1 MNQLRRGVWLA
12 CAALGLLVAG
22 LPGATA
28 QESRG
33 SISGRVID
41 AQGGVVPGATV
52 TVVNVGTSAT
62 AARTTNAV
70 GQYTALLLEP
80 GTYRV
85 TAELNGFR
93 KTIFQDVKV
102 GVGQRLE
109 LDFTLQP
116 QAASESVEVVAER
129 PVLESGS
136 ASTGQVM
143 DSKLISEIPLGD
155 GTAYGLTR
163 LVAGATFERSY
174 ALQRPMDNDNLR
186 GLTVSGAINSEFSI
200 DGSSNVGSQARV
212 AIQPPADA
220 IQEFKV
226 DTAVYDAQ
234 VGHTGAGAVNLALKS
249 GTNDFHGA
257 ASFYNRDDSRS
268 ANLFAS
274 NARGDGKTPRKYNR
288 FSATLTGPIVRNKT
302 FFMLSYEKLQ
312 DDTVETVTGFVPT
325 ERMRRGDFS
334 ELLPLGIQM
343 YDPRTARL
351 VNGQVTRDPFPGNI
365 IPTDRINPVAR
376 NVLDYYPLPNQAG
389 AADLTGNFFAEQPW
403 TYGYDFQMVRL
414 DQNWT
419 DDQRTYVRFI
429 RNFRREERYNWAGEQ
444 KGIDISRGGTDRF
457 SYNLALGHTWVLS
470 RSLFFDVKGSFLRFN
485 DDQAPAASADTL
497 DLASLGF
504 SAQTV
509 PLFRGYS
516 HVPMFNL
523 DGNAACPA
531 FPNAGNPAFCLGGNQ
546 NGFNSGRE
554 QPFYNLQV
562 APTFTKVWGGHN
574 VKVGYDWR
582 SLRQNEVNE
591 GFRGGQFRFDS
602 TYTRQSGNSTG
613 RFGQGVA
620 AFMLGLP
627 TSSSFIESRSTQSY
641 EVISHGFFIHDDW
654 RVGSKLTLN
663 VGIRYDL
670 EQGMTE
676 SQNRN
681 TRGFDLTTPSPI
693 QTQAQA
699 NFAARPPAGV
709 PLTASQFAVLG
720 GYQFL
725 DDQHRHV
732 WDADKNNVQP
742 RLGFTYKLTPRS
754 LLRGGAGLFVA
765 PFQITGVPGIGNPIN
780 QIGYS
785 RNTPVTIT
793 TDNGLTFIGDL
804 TQPVPS
810 GALLEPIG
818 SSQGLL
824 TNLGASIG
832 SRTTAG
838 FIPTERRNP
847 QFWRFTLG
855 VQRELPGDVLV
866 ELTYLGQRG
875 QNIPIV
881 EELNFVPQ
889 QYRTQ
894 SPIRDTAAEAFLSQL
909 VDNPLRGLA
918 PESAG
923 TNAATIAR
931 RRLLTAYPQFD
942 ALSRE
947 TYDGTNQYDGAY
959 IRLEKRFNRGF
970 MLSTSYTYSRFTEKV
985 GSLNPWEGLES
996 RRSPVDRPHR
1006 ITFASVAEL
1015 PFGKG
1020 RKWGTDWKGITEAL
1034 LGGWQLAG
1042 RFEWQSGQPLTWNND
1057 TYYDPACGDPAK
1069 LTSSWKH
1076 EGEGQKRGVDI
1087 PIFDTTCFYTLNGTQ
1102 LRNAAGQ
1109 PVTFQATEIQ
1119 LGAANIRRF
1128 PSTLPN
1134 VRFQSHHIGDIGLTK
1149 SFALPRGV
1157 RLQLRAEALN
1167 FTNYT
1172 IFNVGNVIVD
1182 PKNAAFGRITNIDS
1196 STVIKPRDIQ
1206 LGARI
1211 TF

>member
-1 MNQLRRGVWLA
+1 MHHLRRGVQLV
-12 CAALGLLVAG
+12 CVILTMALAG
-22 LPGATA
+22 LGNASA

-70 GQYTALLLEP
+70 GQYAALLLEP

-93 KTIFQDVKV
+93 KTVFQDVKV

-116 QAASESVEVVAER
+116 QAATETVEVVAER

-143 DSKLISEIPLGD
+143 DSKLIGEIPLGD

-274 NARGDGKTPRKYNR
+274 NARGDGKTPRNYNR

-325 ERMRRGDFS
+325 EKMRRGDFS
-334 ELLPLGIQM
+334 ELLPLGIQI

-365 IPTDRINPVAR
+365 IPAGRINPVSR

-414 DQNWT
+414 DQNWS

-444 KGIDISRGGTDRF
+444 QGIDIARGGTDRF
-457 SYNLALGHTWVLS
+457 SYNVALGHTWVMS
-470 RSLFFDVKGSFLRFN
+470 RSLFFDVKGSFLKFN
-485 DDQAPAASADTL
+485 DDQAPAESADTF
-497 DLASLGF
+497 DVASLGF

-531 FPNAGNPAFCLGGNQ
+531 FPNTGNPAFCLGGNQ
-546 NGFNSGRE
+546 NGFNSGASS
-554 QPFYNLQV
+554 PST
-562 APTFTKVWGGHN
+562 TFRWRRPSPRSGRPQRQGGLRLAEPASE
-574 VKVGYDWR
+574 R
-582 SLRQNEVNE
+582 SQRGLPRGPVPLRQHVHAAVRQLHWPLRPGRGRLHAGPAHQQLVHRDALDAVVRDHQPRLLHPRRLARGVEADAE
-591 GFRGGQFRFDS
+591 RRRPLRPRAGDDGEPGPQHARFR
-602 TYTRQSGNSTG
+602 
-613 RFGQGVA
+613 
-620 AFMLGLP
+620 P
-627 TSSSFIESRSTQSY
+627 
-641 EVISHGFFIHDDW
+641 HDAQPHPDP
-654 RVGSKLTLN
+654 G
-663 VGIRYDL
+663 
-670 EQGMTE
+670 
-676 SQNRN
+676 
-681 TRGFDLTTPSPI
+681 
-693 QTQAQA
+693 QA

-742 RLGFTYKLTPRS
+742 RS
-754 LLRGGAGLFVA
+754 
-765 PFQITGVPGIGNPIN
+765 
-780 QIGYS
+780 
-785 RNTPVTIT
+785 
-793 TDNGLTFIGDL
+793 
-804 TQPVPS
+804 
-810 GALLEPIG
+810 
-818 SSQGLL
+818 
-824 TNLGASIG
+824 AS
-832 SRTTAG
+832 
-838 FIPTERRNP
+838 PT
-847 QFWRFTLG
+847 
-855 VQRELPGDVLV
+855 
-866 ELTYLGQRG
+866 
-875 QNIPIV
+875 
-881 EELNFVPQ
+881 
-889 QYRTQ
+889 
-894 SPIRDTAAEAFLSQL
+894 S
-909 VDNPLRGLA
+909 
-918 PESAG
+918 
-923 TNAATIAR
+923 
-931 RRLLTAYPQFD
+931 
-942 ALSRE
+942 
-947 TYDGTNQYDGAY
+947 
-959 IRLEKRFNRGF
+959 
-970 MLSTSYTYSRFTEKV
+970 
-985 GSLNPWEGLES
+985 
-996 RRSPVDRPHR
+996 
-1006 ITFASVAEL
+1006 
-1015 PFGKG
+1015 
-1020 RKWGTDWKGITEAL
+1020 
-1034 LGGWQLAG
+1034 
-1042 RFEWQSGQPLTWNND
+1042 
-1057 TYYDPACGDPAK
+1057 
-1069 LTSSWKH
+1069 
-1076 EGEGQKRGVDI
+1076 
-1087 PIFDTTCFYTLNGTQ
+1087 
-1102 LRNAAGQ
+1102 
-1109 PVTFQATEIQ
+1109 
-1119 LGAANIRRF
+1119 
-1128 PSTLPN
+1128 
-1134 VRFQSHHIGDIGLTK
+1134 
-1149 SFALPRGV
+1149 
-1157 RLQLRAEALN
+1157 
-1167 FTNYT
+1167 
-1172 IFNVGNVIVD
+1172 
-1182 PKNAAFGRITNIDS
+1182 
-1196 STVIKPRDIQ
+1196 
-1206 LGARI
+1206 
-1211 TF
+1211 

>member
-1 MNQLRRGVWLA
+1 MKSARRSIWLA
-12 CAALGLLVAG
+12 WALVALAAG
-22 LPGATA
+22 GSDA

-33 SISGRVID
+33 SISGRVAD
-41 AQGGVVPGATV
+41 SQGGVLPGASV
-52 TVVNVGTSAT
+52 TVVNAG
-62 AARTTNAV
+62 TNASTTLLTNAA
-70 GQYTALLLEP
+70 GGYTVLYLEP

-85 TAELNGFR
+85 TAELTGFR
-93 KTIFQDVKV
+93 KTTFEEVQVRV
-102 GVGQRLE
+102 GERLE
-109 LDFTLQP
+109 LDFSLSP
-116 QAASESVEVVAER
+116 QVAAESVEVVAER
-129 PVLESGS
+129 PVLEAGS

-274 NARGDGKTPRKYNR
+274 NAQPNPTATPRDYNR
-288 FSATLTGPIVRNKT
+288 FSATLTGPIIRNKT
-302 FFMLSYEKLQ
+302 FFMLSYERLQ

-325 ERMRRGDFS
+325 QRMRNGDFS
-334 ELLPLGIQM
+334 ELLPLGIQIF
-343 YDPRTARL
+343 DPRTARL
-351 VNGQVTRDPFPGNI
+351 VNGVVTRDPFPGNI
-365 IPTDRINPVAR
+365 IPANRINPVAR
-376 NVLDYYPLPNQAG
+376 AVLNFYPLPNQAG
-389 AADLTGNFFAEQPW
+389 AADLTGNFFVEQPW
-403 TYGYDFQMVRL
+403 TYGYDFEMARI
-414 DQNWT
+414 DHNWT
-419 DDQRTYVRFI
+419 NDQRTYVRFI

-444 KGIDISRGGTDRF
+444 QGIEISRGGTDRF
-457 SYNLALGHTWVLS
+457 NYNLALGHTWVMS
-470 RSLFFDVKGSFLRFN
+470 PSTVFDLKGSFLRFN

-504 SAQTV
+504 SADTV
-509 PLFRGYS
+509 GLFRGYS

-523 DGNAACPA
+523 DGNAGCPA
-531 FPNAGNPAFCLGGNQ
+531 FPNAGNPVFCLGGNQ
-546 NGFNSGRE
+546 NGFNSGRQ

-562 APTFTKVWGGHN
+562 APTFTKVVGGHT

-602 TYTRQSGNSTG
+602 TYTRATSSATG

-627 TSSSFIESRSTQSY
+627 TNSSFIEDRSTQSY
-641 EVISHGFFIHDDW
+641 EVVSHGVFIHDDW
-654 RVGSKLTLN
+654 RVSSNLTLN
-663 VGIRYDL
+663 VGVRYDL
-670 EQGMTE
+670 ELGMTE

-681 TRGFDLTTPSPI
+681 TRGFDLTTPNPV
-693 QTQAQA
+693 QAQAQA

-709 PLTASQFAVLG
+709 PLTASTFQVLG

-725 DDQHRHV
+725 SDENPRI

-742 RLGFTYKLTPRS
+742 RFGFTYKLGTKS
-754 LLRGGAGLFVA
+754 LLRGGVGLFTA

-780 QIGYS
+780 QVGYS
-785 RNTPVTIT
+785 RNTPVVVT
-793 TDNGLTFIGDL
+793 TDNGVTFVGDL
-804 TQPVPS
+804 SRPVPS
-810 GALLEPIG
+810 GQLLAPIG
-818 SSQGLL
+818 SSQGLR
-824 TNLGASIG
+824 TNLGATIG
-832 SRTTAG
+832 SGTASG
-838 FIPTERRNP
+838 IIPTDRDNP
-847 QFWRFTLG
+847 EFLRFTFG
-855 VQRELPGDVLV
+855 IQRELPGDFLI
-866 ELTYLGQRG
+866 ELNYLGQRG
-875 QNIPIV
+875 RNIPTV
-881 EELNFVPQ
+881 QQLNFVPEQ
-889 QYRTQ
+889 FRTQ
-894 SPIRDTAAEAFLSQL
+894 NPLRDNTAENFLSQL
-909 VDNPLRGLA
+909 VDNPLRGLT
-918 PESAG
+918 PDNAG
-923 TNAATIAR
+923 TNGATIAR
-931 RRLLTAYPQFD
+931 RRLLTAFPAFD
-942 ALSRE
+942 NLSIE
-947 TYDGTNQYDGAY
+947 NYEGSNQYDGVY
-959 IRLEKRFNRGF
+959 VRLEKRFTKGF
-970 MLSTSYTYSRFTEKV
+970 MLSSSYTYSRFTDKV
-985 GSLNPWEGLES
+985 QPLNPWEDLEE

-1006 ITFASVAEL
+1006 VTFASVAEL

-1020 RKWGTDWKGITEAL
+1020 RKFGTNWSGITDAI
-1034 LGGWQLAG
+1034 LGGWQLTG
-1042 RFEWQSGQPLTWNND
+1042 RFEWQSGAPLTWNNN
-1057 TYYDPACGDPAK
+1057 TYYDPACGDPRDLA
-1069 LTSSWKH
+1069 SDWSN
-1076 EGEGQKRGVDI
+1076 GGPGQKRGVDI
-1087 PIFDTTCFYTLNGTQ
+1087 PAFDTSCFYTFNGQ
-1102 LRNAAGQ
+1102 PFRNAAGQ
-1109 PVTFQATEIQ
+1109 VVTFQAAEIQ

-1128 PSTLPN
+1128 PTTLPN

-1149 SFALPRGV
+1149 NFDLPRGV
-1157 RLQLRAEALN
+1157 RLQIRAEALN
-1167 FTNYT
+1167 ASNYT
-1172 IFNVGNVIVD
+1172 IFNVGNVILD
-1182 PKNAAFGRITNIDS
+1182 PRNANFGRITNIDS